1 MLMFIFYY
9 DFMII
14 LNLPFR
20 GEMKSTLRWK
30 LQLSYGM
37 HGADIIFGKHKLP
50 KGIDA
55 DFE

>member
-1 MLMFIFYY
+1 MFIFYY